1 MTTDIPLITC
11 DNDSVPTTDLIDF
24 FALKNE
30 SDLWNPEVLLYSDF
44 LEKLVF
50 RISRKPKALL
60 AHTQRI
66 YYCFHAKLD
75 EQLFAAI
82 VDFLIVLN
90 KRGKAISQRIIMGAK
105 PRLTVMQF
113 ESLQQY
119 LQNDTAHVN
128 SLVGNRYCL
137 FTKGLIG
144 VSDMVSPVEKQYD
157 ENYDP
162 LAIARDHIEYSQL
175 DEARQ
180 VLEIAVLE
188 RPTRWDF
195 QEDLLD
201 LYRSTRDT
209 DSFNAMFTQLIES
222 GITLNDKWHTL
233 NNYFKGQNN
242 NG

>member
-1 MTTDIPLITC
+1 
-11 DNDSVPTTDLIDF
+11 
-24 FALKNE
+24 
-30 SDLWNPEVLLYSDF
+30 
-44 LEKLVF
+44 
-50 RISRKPKALL
+50 
-60 AHTQRI
+60 
-66 YYCFHAKLD
+66 
-75 EQLFAAI
+75 
-82 VDFLIVLN
+82 
-90 KRGKAISQRIIMGAK
+90 
-105 PRLTVMQF
+105 
-113 ESLQQY
+113 
-119 LQNDTAHVN
+119 
-128 SLVGNRYCL
+128 
-137 FTKGLIG
+137 
-144 VSDMVSPVEKQYD
+144 MVSPVEKQYD